1 MTTEQEIKVSVVVT
15 TYNQQDTI
23 ARTLDSILR
32 QECGFD
38 YEIVIGE
45 DCSTDGTL
53 TVCKEYARRFN
64 GKIRL
69 IANPRNKGLVANYYD
84 CLLQCRGRYIA
95 DCAGDDYWID
105 SRKLQ
110 KQYDMLERNPDVTLV
125 HTDWQYVDSLT
136 GTVSPSDP
144 DGKKSQFRK
153 PILHGRDIVK
163 PLICH
168 EATPIV
174 HLCTAMYRRDT
185 FLKAYNDDRGLFR
198 DKSYTCEDLQLI
210 VSLAMMGDIAF
221 LPDITLNYS
230 TGSDTVSYSVDHA
243 KTFDFYMGAFLPTLH
258 LAQKAGI
265 ASDKEFIGHA
275 KSTLQFILAQ
285 AFNSRDLTRRNRF
298 AAFVRRTKLP
308 LSAKTRIMLML
319 SSFHPLWDLC
329 TAIRNHSSL

>member
-53 TVCKEYARRFN
+53 AVCREYARRFN

-69 IANPRNKGLVANYYD
+69 IANPRNKGLVDNYYD

-110 KQYDMLERNPDVTLV
+110 KQYDVLERNPGVTLV

-144 DGKKSQFRK
+144 DGKKSPFRK

-221 LPDITLNYS
+221 LPD
-230 TGSDTVSYSVDHA
+230 
-243 KTFDFYMGAFLPTLH
+243 MGAFLPTLH

-275 KSTLQFILAQ
+275 KSTLQFIMAQ
-285 AFNSRDLTRRNRF
+285 AFNSRDLARRNRF

-308 LSAKTRIMLML
+308 RSAKTRIMLML
-319 SSFHPLWDLC
+319 SSFRPLWNLC